1 MFVRLPLIR
10 IQRALTD
17 GPREAVED
25 LAPHHSR
32 TGGQA
37 ASPGVSRNLLPSD
50 VGAGGTAAVLGVQGQ
65 TGVQHS
71 FFTENCRK
79 ALDQMQR
86 MGVSA

>member
-17 GPREAVED
+17 DPREAVED
-25 LAPHHSR
+25 LGPHHSR
-32 TGGQA
+32 TDGQA
-37 ASPGVSRNLLPSD
+37 ASPDVSRNLLPSD
-50 VGAGGTAAVLGVQGQ
+50 VGSGGTAAVPGVQGQ

-71 FFTENCRK
+71 FFTENYRK